1 MDASAPNFR
10 DQRRDRILQVAREV
24 FFEVG
29 YAGASMST
37 ISSRLGGSK
46 ATLYAYFASKE
57 DLFAA
62 IVRDSCQEMAAVF
75 EAHIGTDDLR
85 QSLATVARQMV
96 SMIVSDWGTN
106 IMQLVIEEG
115 RRNPG
120 LAKTFEAAIES
131 NGRKAMR
138 ALLTTAHDRGQ
149 IEIPD
154 VDEAAVILKSLVFGD
169 LQFKRLLN
177 LAPPPSEAQLHHHID
192 VAIDVFLT
200 YFACK
205 AEEAK
210 PG

>member
-1 MDASAPNFR
+1 MDAPAPNFR
-10 DQRRDRILQVAREV
+10 DQRRERILQVAREV

-46 ATLYAYFASKE
+46 ATLYAYFSSKE
-57 DLFAA
+57 ELFGA
-62 IVRDSCQEMAAVF
+62 IVRESCQAMADVF

-85 QSLATVARQMV
+85 QSLTVVARQMV
-96 SMIVSDWGTN
+96 GMIVSEWGTN

-115 RRNPG
+115 RRNPN
-120 LAKTFEAAIES
+120 LPQMFQEAIES
-131 NGRKAMR
+131 NGRRAMR

-149 IEIPD
+149 IAIPD
-154 VDEAAVILKSLVFGD
+154 VDEAAVILKSLIFGD
-169 LQFKRLLN
+169 LHFKRVLN

-205 AEEAK
+205 ADAVK
-210 PG
+210 SV